1 MAAMFV
7 IPLVIGF
14 GGVALESGAVSLP
27 FGILGAGCDIK
38 GNISINSGAR
48 IYHVPGQK
56 YYDDTKIRYEY
67 GERWFCSEAEARK
80 AGWRK
85 SGV

>member
-1 MAAMFV
+1 MFV
-7 IPLVIGF
+7 IPVVIGV

-27 FGILGAGCDIK
+27 FSIPGAGCDIK